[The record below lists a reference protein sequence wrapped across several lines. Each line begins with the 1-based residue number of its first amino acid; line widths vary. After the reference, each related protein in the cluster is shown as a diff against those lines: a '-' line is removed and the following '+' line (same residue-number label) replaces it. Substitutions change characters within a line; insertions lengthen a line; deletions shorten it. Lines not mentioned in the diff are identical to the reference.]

1 MTINKTLTELY
12 QESSGKVSLKWELYL
27 KEYDRML
34 AEYQDRPVNILEI
47 GVQNGGSLAVWSQ
60 YFRNA
65 RGIVGVDIDQKCQ
78 SLIYSDDRIKI
89 IIGDCCQQDVLEK
102 ITRQTATFDLVFD
115 DGSHKSADIIKAFL
129 LYFPKLTID
138 GVYIIEDLHCSYW
151 ENYEGGLFDS
161 YSSIAFIKKLIDIVN
176 HQHWQNGMSINQYM
190 ENFLVQSGLDT
201 LVINVDFL
209 NQIHSIEIIN
219 SLCIIKKKAVRDNTI
234 GKLTIRG
241 SDDSIVPED
250 AKPVM
255 EQAISLQNQNENI
268 FSTPAYQGSADFD
281 IKLAVLRDELISGKA
296 IIQQKEQDIASL
308 RHENY
313 DLHKKLYEV
322 TTQLNQ
328 CREVVQALN
337 HDLEYSNQVIESS
350 KKIIRKNDQDIAG
363 LHQELNAANIRLM
376 MFGNGIFIPLNN
388 TLSRVKKKLGD
399 FRKRFKS

>member
-1 MTINKTLTELY
+1 MTIKKNLTELY

-27 KEYDRML
+27 KEYDRVL

-47 GVQNGGSLAVWSQ
+47 GVQNGGSLEVWSQ

-65 RGIVGVDIDQKCQ
+65 QRIVGVDIDQKCQ
-78 SLIYSDDRIKI
+78 SLIYSDDRVKV

-102 ITRQTATFDLVFD
+102 ITGQTATFDFVFD

-129 LYFPKLTID
+129 SYFPKLTID

-151 ENYEGGLFDS
+151 ANYEGGLFDS

-190 ENFLVQSGLDT
+190 GNFLIQSGLDP

-209 NQIHSIEIIN
+209 NQIHSIELIN
-219 SLCIIKKKAVRDNTI
+219 SLCIIKKKPVWANII

-241 SDDSIVPED
+241 SDDSIVLEGE
-250 AKPVM
+250 KPVM
-255 EQAISLQNQNENI
+255 EQAIKLQNQNENI
-268 FSTPAYQGSADFD
+268 FSTPAYQNNTDFD
-281 IKLAVLRDELISGKA
+281 IKLAMLRDKLISNKV
-296 IIQQKEQDIASL
+296 IIQEKEQDIASL

-313 DLHKKLYEV
+313 DLHKKLYEI

-328 CREVVQALN
+328 CGEVVQSL
-337 HDLEYSNQVIESS
+337 NQVIEAN
-350 KKIIRKNDQDIAG
+350 KAGIIFRCIRKLQDLTG
-363 LHQELNAANIRLM
+363 R
-376 MFGNGIFIPLNN
+376 
-388 TLSRVKKKLGD
+388 
-399 FRKRFKS
+399 